1 MVQSAEVVAKP
12 VDRTGIAAWL
22 GYPWIVLVASLL
34 VQTSSSFG
42 IRGISPLAAFLVD
55 DLQLSRNQVGL
66 VITAGTLGTTLVLI
80 LAGNLSD
87 RFGVRKLFVGGLL
100 LAGLPLMAGSF
111 APSYAWLL
119 VAIAISGMGMGFAL
133 PPTTRAIVDWFPANR
148 RGLPMGIKQTGL
160 ALAGVICGFSVPPL
174 SMAFGWRGALLAL
187 GTVSVVCGLIAW
199 SLYRD
204 RPADRTPSGGRQR
217 ASFRGVARNRNLV
230 LLSGVTWL
238 YAAVQL
244 SVLGFLVLYLHE
256 RIGLSTVE
264 AGVLLAL
271 AEGCGV
277 VGRVGW
283 GVVSDLYFGSR
294 RRVEMGIIGLLAAGS
309 LLLLAQIGP
318 GTPYPILLALLA
330 VFGVSGVGWNGINMV
345 FVSEIVERQSSA
357 TAAGF
362 NLTASYLGVM
372 LGPPLFGLVV
382 DATGSYAMSLQLGA
396 VACLVAL
403 ILLSQMRPIQKERV

>member
-1 MVQSAEVVAKP
+1 V
-12 VDRTGIAAWL
+12 
-22 GYPWIVLVASLL
+22 
-34 VQTSSSFG
+34 
-42 IRGISPLAAFLVD
+42 
-55 DLQLSRNQVGL
+55 
-66 VITAGTLGTTLVLI
+66 
-80 LAGNLSD
+80 
-87 RFGVRKLFVGGLL
+87 
-100 LAGLPLMAGSF
+100 
-111 APSYAWLL
+111 
-119 VAIAISGMGMGFAL
+119 
-133 PPTTRAIVDWFPANR
+133 
-148 RGLPMGIKQTGL
+148 
-160 ALAGVICGFSVPPL
+160 
-174 SMAFGWRGALLAL
+174 
-187 GTVSVVCGLIAW
+187 
-199 SLYRD
+199 
-204 RPADRTPSGGRQR
+204 
-217 ASFRGVARNRNLV
+217 
-230 LLSGVTWL
+230 
-238 YAAVQL
+238 
-244 SVLGFLVLYLHE
+244 
-256 RIGLSTVE
+256 
-264 AGVLLAL
+264 
-271 AEGCGV
+271 
-277 VGRVGW
+277 